1 MVENLNKFIKGLST
15 EGHAW
20 MWQVAPPSQQQPQ
33 KTPAENGSGWDQQ
46 FTMDI
51 IERLDALEVRV
62 ASQLDQLTSAHEER
76 ISAIKVSSST
86 CKFCLAMFYFSTFC
100 EGHRSTSP
108 SLLNGMQALF
118 IHHFIQDFGCIFSI
132 AGVADACEVDVCV

>member
-62 ASQLDQLTSAHEER
+62 ASQLDQLTSAHEQR
-76 ISAIKVSSST
+76 ISAIKVLQSFIFQLSVKITAPPHLASS
-86 CKFCLAMFYFSTFC
+86 M
-100 EGHRSTSP
+100 
-108 SLLNGMQALF
+108 GMQALLS
-118 IHHFIQDFGCIFSI
+118 HHFTHDFGCIFSI